1 MHEEEPEDRD
11 QGIYILSSLF
21 NPGFLDIQLFK
32 YLNPDRSLFTQLFN
46 YFNPDSGF
54 LDTQLVNDLNPNPG
68 SLYTKLFND
77 LIWIL
82 GPAVY

>member
-11 QGIYILSSLF
+11 QGIYILSSLY
-21 NPGFLDIQLFK
+21 NPGFLDIQLFN

-54 LDTQLVNDLNPNPG
+54 LDT
-68 SLYTKLFND
+68 
-77 LIWIL
+77 
-82 GPAVY
+82 

>member
-54 LDTQLVNDLNPNPG
+54 LDTQLVNDL
-68 SLYTKLFND
+68 TKLFND